1 MTSALEKLASN
12 IAHSIDSNKRQKSL
26 AVLLQ
31 LSEDDFAI
39 EHRVIDARVRVLEA
53 VLTDINALIEQER
66 AELTV

>member
-1 MTSALEKLASN
+1 MSTALEKLASN

-39 EHRVIDARVRVLEA
+39 EQRVIDARIRVLEA
-53 VLTDINALIEQER
+53 VLADINELIEQER

>member
-1 MTSALEKLASN
+1 MTTALEKLASN

-39 EHRVIDARVRVLEA
+39 EQRVIDARIRVLEA
-53 VLTDINALIEQER
+53 VLTDINALIEQEQ
-66 AELTV
+66 ETV

>member
-1 MTSALEKLASN
+1 MTAALEKLASN

-39 EHRVIDARVRVLEA
+39 EQRVIDARIRVLEA
-53 VLTDINALIEQER
+53 VLTDINALIEQEQ
-66 AELTV
+66 ETV